1 MWTRDVMAVLAG
13 VALLAGCAT
22 TNVAP
27 VKGAGS
33 GFLGKDYALLTP
45 GETAKGQ
52 AGMRY
57 YNPEAQWR
65 GYSKVIIDPVT
76 VWGDEASKLSPED
89 QQALSTYFNGAL
101 EKSFS
106 EKFQVVTTPAPG
118 VMKLQVAIVDA
129 ESATPGLR
137 TISLVL
143 PQARLL
149 TAVGSA
155 AAGKQVFAGALQVE
169 AKLTDAATGRLLA
182 ASAVRGVG
190 GSNVSSAAQVSWG
203 DAQDAMQLF
212 STRAAANLSALTSG
226 TATAA
231 DLPVK

>member
-1 MWTRDVMAVLAG
+1 MYTRVLSTAVLTI
-13 VALLAGCAT
+13 VMLAACAT
-22 TNVAP
+22 TTIEP
-27 VKGAGS
+27 VKGTGS

-45 GETAKGQ
+45 GETSKGQ
-52 AGMRY
+52 AGLRY
-57 YNPEAQWR
+57 YNPAARWR
-65 GYSKVIIDPVT
+65 EYIKIIVDPVT
-76 VWGDEASKLSPED
+76 FWGDEVSAVPAVD

-101 EKSFS
+101 DKAFA
-106 EKFQVVTTPAPG
+106 EKFQVVTVPGPG

-155 AAGKQVFAGALQVE
+155 ASGKQVFAGALQVE

-182 ASAVRGVG
+182 ASVARGVG
-190 GSNVSSAAQVSWG
+190 GGHVTAAAQVSWG
-203 DAQDAMQLF
+203 DAENAMDLF
-212 STRAAANLSALTSG
+212 STRAAANVYALTSG
-226 TATAA
+226 AATAA
-231 DLPVK
+231 QLPLQ